1 MTETDKHL
9 FRNRL
14 EYALAKRGI
23 KPVDLAKK
31 AGLSEQLISQ
41 YRSGRSAPKRE
52 KLISLSKALDVNP
65 VWLMG
70 YNVPMDVEK
79 TSSNIELTVEE
90 IGIIEKYRDAS
101 DMEKEMVKRVLKYA
115 ELFKNGG
122 LKK

>member
-1 MTETDKHL
+1 MAETDKNL

-14 EYALAKRGI
+14 EYALAIRGI

-52 KLISLSKALDVNP
+52 KLISISKALDVNP

-79 TSSNIELTVEE
+79 TTNNIDLTVDE

-101 DMEKEMVKRVLKYA
+101 DMEKEMVKRVLKYV
-115 ELFKNGG
+115 ELFNKGG
-122 LKK
+122 AK

>member
-1 MTETDKHL
+1 MAETDKNL

-14 EYALAKRGI
+14 EYALAIRGI

-52 KLISLSKALDVNP
+52 KLISISKALDVNP

-70 YNVPMDVEK
+70 YNVPMDMEK
-79 TSSNIELTVEE
+79 TTNNIELTVDE

-101 DMEKEMVKRVLKYA
+101 DMEKEMVKRVLKYV
-115 ELFKNGG
+115 ELFNKGG
-122 LKK
+122 AK

>member
-1 MTETDKHL
+1 MAETDKNL

-41 YRSGRSAPKRE
+41 YRSGRSVPKRE
-52 KLISLSKALDVNP
+52 KLISISKALDVSP

-70 YNVPMDVEK
+70 YNVPMEVEK
-79 TSSNIELTVEE
+79 AKNNIELTVDE

-101 DMEKEMVKRVLKYA
+101 DTEKEMVKMVLKYV
-115 ELFKNGG
+115 ELFNNERREK
-122 LKK
+122 

>member
-1 MTETDKHL
+1 MAETDKNL

-14 EYALAKRGI
+14 EYALAIRGI

-52 KLISLSKALDVNP
+52 KLISISKALDVNP

-70 YNVPMDVEK
+70 YNVPMDIEK
-79 TSSNIELTVEE
+79 TTNNIELTVDE

-101 DMEKEMVKRVLKYA
+101 DMEKEMVKRVLKYV
-115 ELFKNGG
+115 ELFNKGG
-122 LKK
+122 AK